1 MSDFLSLISQR
12 ILDISNPE
20 VDYTQEDFDNEFPT
34 TSISVDNDSYKIKL
48 KFVNKSNNS
57 DPEYATDGASGFD
70 LRAYLP
76 ETFTIKARNRAIIP
90 TGLYFQ
96 IPENFEVQ
104 IRSRSGLAA
113 KNGVV
118 VLNSPGTI
126 DADYTGEIKIILIN
140 HSDEDFIINNGDR
153 IAQAVVTSVSSKN
166 IIKLT
171 KVEEIEP
178 NTERGDGGFGS
189 TGIA

>member
-57 DPEYATDGASGFD
+57 DPDYATNGSSGFD

-140 HSDEDFIINNGDR
+140 HSDEDFIINNCDR

-171 KVEEIEP
+171 KIEEIEP